1 VKTPLKVVIVALL
14 LAAVGVIVGMKIS
27 KPDEIAVAAQAT
39 SPPMLTTP
47 KAPETSPAIS
57 PVALPHLIDL
67 GADKCIP
74 CKAMAPILAQLRQ
87 DFDGQFNVTFIDV
100 WKDRA
105 AGEHYGV
112 QMIPT
117 QIFLDPTGKELFRH
131 TGFYSRDEI
140 LAQWRELGYD
150 FHAKVVAP

>member
-1 VKTPLKVVIVALL
+1 MKTPLKIIIVVLL
-14 LAAVGVIVGMKIS
+14 LAAVGIIVGMKIS
-27 KPDEIAVAAQAT
+27 KPDETPTQAAPTVA
-39 SPPMLTTP
+39 
-47 KAPETSPAIS
+47 

-105 AGEHYGV
+105 AGETYGV
-112 QMIPT
+112 RMIPT
-117 QIFLDPTGKELFRH
+117 QIFFDGNGKELFRH

-140 LAQWRELGYD
+140 LARWKELGYD

>member
-1 VKTPLKVVIVALL
+1 MTLVKTPLKIIIVVLL

-27 KPDEIAVAAQAT
+27 KPEETPTQAAT
-39 SPPMLTTP
+39 
-47 KAPETSPAIS
+47 AIS

-105 AGEHYGV
+105 AGETYGV
-112 QMIPT
+112 RMIPT
-117 QIFLDPTGKELFRH
+117 QIFFDGNGKELFRH

-140 LAQWRELGYD
+140 LAQWKNLGYD

>member
-1 VKTPLKVVIVALL
+1 MTLVKTPLKIIIVVLL

-27 KPDEIAVAAQAT
+27 KPDETPAQAAPAVA
-39 SPPMLTTP
+39 
-47 KAPETSPAIS
+47 

-105 AGEHYGV
+105 AGETYGV
-112 QMIPT
+112 RMIPT
-117 QIFLDPTGKELFRH
+117 QIFFDGNGKELFRH

-140 LAQWRELGYD
+140 LAQWKELGYD
-150 FHAKVVAP
+150 FHAKAVAP